1 MKGTL
6 AVVLVFAAGCL
17 AGWSGLAGLES
28 FGEIGKDL
36 TMYVLYL
43 LIFSGGNQHGV
54 QP

>member
-17 AGWSGLAGLES
+17 AGWSGLADLES

-43 LIFSGGNQHGV
+43 LIFLV
-54 QP
+54 APL